1 MKKQKLS
8 RMKII
13 QYILG
18 MMMLASFAV
27 FLIGEAFLPQE
38 NGLEESSFR
47 AFDAEWVEVKP
58 DGSEIA
64 FTVPGTCDVA
74 YGEWAKI
81 QTTLPQNQEEIWVC
95 MHSMQQDMK
104 IYVGEELRKEYSTL
118 DIQPVGKTSTMTYL
132 FFRIDKE
139 DAGKDLSVQ
148 FMSDSFY
155 SGYVSDIYA
164 GGLYDI
170 VFHFCKLYLPSL
182 IVAAMLLIIGL
193 VVVTI
198 SLVVQ
203 MIYKKEVD
211 LVYLG
216 SAVVIAATW
225 IIVESKIRQFILPNS
240 TMAMLMGFLMI
251 AILPYPFLAYMNS
264 IQKHRYQTAYMVVG
278 VCTATNFSSVV
289 LMQLLG
295 IKDFFES
302 MTSSHIV
309 IVMLIVTMTVTIIRD
324 MIKGYVRDY
333 REVAVGFAVLM
344 AAGIVEIGLVYMVSA
359 QINGISLCVG
369 LVILL
374 MSAGLK
380 TIRDT
385 LNIEKEKQSA
395 IAASKSK
402 AQFLANMSHEI
413 RTPMNTVIGMNEMIL
428 RENTDAQIEEYAQN
442 IQNASRMMM
451 GLINDILDFSKIEAG
466 KMELVENQY
475 SLAGMLN
482 DVVFGSQVKVKQKNL
497 DFIVEIDRTMPSV
510 LKGDEI
516 RIKQIL
522 NNLLSNAIKY
532 TEQGKIVLKAD
543 GVHDENGFT
552 LVLSVKDSGM
562 GIKKEDL
569 QRLFDSFQ
577 RLELEKNRYIEGTGL
592 GLNITKQL
600 TDLMNGTITVE
611 SEYGKGSCFIVRIPQ
626 EIIDTVTIEE
636 QENTPKKSGD
646 KKAAANEKELHIPD
660 AKILVV
666 DDTNMNLALMK
677 ALLKRTGAQ
686 LDTAAGGEE
695 CFAKTKENKYDLILM
710 DHMMPQPDG
719 VATLHMIREDAD
731 NKNLDTPIV
740 VLTANAIAGMKEQ
753 YLEEGFADYLS
764 KPVEVK
770 KLDEILEKFLCQTL
784 IK

>member
-8 RMKII
+8 GMKII
-13 QYILG
+13 QCILG
-18 MMMLASFAV
+18 IMMLASFAV

-38 NGLEESSFR
+38 NGLEESTFR
-47 AFDAEWVEVKP
+47 AFDVEWTEVKP
-58 DGSEIA
+58 DGSEKA
-64 FTVPGTCDVA
+64 FAVPGTCDVA
-74 YGEWAKI
+74 YGEWATI
-81 QTTLPQNQEEIWVC
+81 RTTLSQTLEETWVC
-95 MHSMQQDMK
+95 VRSMQQDMK
-104 IYVGEELRKEYSTL
+104 IYVGDELRKEYSTL

-132 FFRIDKE
+132 FFRLDE
-139 DAGKDLSVQ
+139 ADAGKDLSIR
-148 FMSDSFY
+148 FMSDSSY

-170 VFHFCKLYLPSL
+170 IFQFCKQYLPSL

-193 VVVTI
+193 VVVSI
-198 SLVVQ
+198 SVVVQ
-203 MIYKKEVD
+203 MIYQREVD

-251 AILPYPFLAYMNS
+251 AILPYPFLAYVNS
-264 IQKHRYQTAYMVVG
+264 IQKGRYQTAYMVVE
-278 VCTATNFSSVV
+278 VCTAVNFASVV
-289 LMQLLG
+289 LLQVLG
-295 IKDFFES
+295 IKDFVET

-309 IVMLIVTMTVTIIRD
+309 IVMLIIVMTVTIVRD
-324 MIKGYVRDY
+324 VVKGYVRDY
-333 REVAVGFAVLM
+333 REVAVGFAILM
-344 AAGIVEIGLVYMVSA
+344 ATGIVEIGLVYMVSA
-359 QINGISLCVG
+359 QMNGISLCVG

-374 MSAGLK
+374 ISAGLK

-428 RENTDAQIEEYAQN
+428 RENTDEQIEEYAQN

-466 KMELVENQY
+466 KMELVEKEY
-475 SLAGMLN
+475 SLSAMLN
-482 DVVFGSQVKVKQKNL
+482 DIVLGSQVKVKQKNL
-497 DFIVEIDRTMPSV
+497 DFIVEVDRTMPSV

-532 TEQGKIVLKAD
+532 TEQGKIVLKAEGIHED
-543 GVHDENGFT
+543 NEFS

-562 GIKKEDL
+562 GIKKDDL

-577 RLELEKNRYIEGTGL
+577 RLELDKNRYIEGTGL

-600 TDLMNGTITVE
+600 VDLMNGTINVE

-626 EIIDTVTIEE
+626 EVLDATTVEE
-636 QENTPKKSGD
+636 QEKKPKNSG
-646 KKAAANEKELHIPD
+646 EKETSAEKVLHIPD

-666 DDTNMNLALMK
+666 DDTHMNLALMK
-677 ALLKRTGAQ
+677 ALLKRTEAQ
-686 LDTAAGGEE
+686 LDTASGGEE
-695 CFAKTKENKYDLILM
+695 CFAKTKEKQYDLILM

-719 VATLHMIREDAD
+719 IATLHMIREDAD
-731 NKNLDTPIV
+731 NKNLTTPII
-740 VLTANAIAGMKEQ
+740 VLTANAIAGMREQ

-764 KPVEVK
+764 KPIEVK
-770 KLDEILEKFLCQTL
+770 KLDEVLEKFLCKNT
-784 IK
+784 